1 MDGEEDF
8 EAVDILSQLRNEL
21 KVTKA
26 INPLATFQEKKLS
39 EEKAEKTPKKSTKKV
54 SVEKTPKKSAKKV
67 SVEKT
72 PKKSAKKVSVEKTP
86 KKSAKKV
93 SVEKTPK
100 KSDKKVSVEK
110 TPKKGKKSTKTKP
123 STTIAGYEKSKIEDG
138 SYTVEILKQ
147 IAKSLKLPVSGRKAE
162 LIERILKV

>member
-39 EEKAEKTPKKSTKKV
+39 EEKAEKTPKKS
-54 SVEKTPKKSAKKV
+54 AKKV

-86 KKSAKKV
+86 KKSA
-93 SVEKTPK
+93 
-100 KSDKKVSVEK
+100 KKVSVEK

>member
-100 KSDKKVSVEK
+100 K
-110 TPKKGKKSTKTKP
+110 GKKSTKTKP

-138 SYTVEILKQ
+138 SYTVEILKH

>member
-100 KSDKKVSVEK
+100 K
-110 TPKKGKKSTKTKP
+110 GKKSTKTKP

>member
-39 EEKAEKTPKKSTKKV
+39 EEKAEKTPKKS
-54 SVEKTPKKSAKKV
+54 AKKV

-72 PKKSAKKVSVEKTP
+72 PKKSAKKVSVEKTL
-86 KKSAKKV
+86 
-93 SVEKTPK
+93 K